1 MTREP
6 SKTASSSVSSLIIA
20 DLYRYEGAA
29 GWKGFLRTFTSEPG
43 FRLTTLLRL
52 SHHLRS
58 KAWGRWGLYHLVE
71 LWRRRAAIKFGVYID
86 PATSIGAGLYLGHPL
101 GIVINRRCVIGADC
115 SISQHV
121 TLGSKNR
128 EPNKGCPTL
137 GDRVYL
143 GPGAVVIGAIQL
155 GDDVAVGANAVV
167 TKDAPAMAVVV
178 GVPGRIVSS
187 RGSSDYCTWCSQK

>member
-1 MTREP
+1 MKSEALAAT
-6 SKTASSSVSSLIIA
+6 TGSVRALITA
-20 DLYRYEGAA
+20 DLYRYEGAS
-29 GWKGFLRTFTSEPG
+29 GWKGFFRTFTAEPG

-52 SHHLRS
+52 SRYLR
-58 KAWGRWGLYHLVE
+58 AQPWGRWGLYHFVE
-71 LWRRRAAIKFGVYID
+71 LWRRGAAVKFGVYID
-86 PATSIGAGLYLGHPL
+86 PATSIGPGLYLGHPL

-137 GDRVYL
+137 GNRVYV

-155 GDDVAVGANAVV
+155 GDDVAVGANCVV

-178 GVPGRIVSS
+178 GVPGWIVSS
-187 RGSSDYCTWCSQK
+187 RGSSDYCTWVSH